1 MSKPTLLDWRGLHIY
16 PLPATLEL
24 DVQERHIKNGTPGS
38 CTDCAISL
46 AACEYLG
53 IPCIGL
59 LTTTPGAGVT
69 LYQSLSPSPSEQFF
83 ALGIATWQPAGNYD
97 DEEASA
103 EWGKL
108 TQFIST
114 YDLDDNYPDPIH
126 LTLPLSEEGIS
137 LEGIEL

>member
-1 MSKPTLLDWRGLHIY
+1 MIGLTLIDWHGLHIY
-16 PLPATLEL
+16 PLPAVLEL
-24 DVQERHIKNGTPGS
+24 DVQDRHIKNGTPGS

-69 LYQSLSPSPSEQFF
+69 LYQSLSPSPNEQFF
-83 ALGIATWQPAGNYD
+83 ALGIATWQPSD
-97 DEEASA
+97 IHDEDWDTLE
-103 EWGKL
+103 
-108 TQFIST
+108 QFIST